1 MLSFIVPAHNE
12 ERYLSRTLRAI
23 HGAASALN
31 RPYEVI
37 VVDDSSTDDTPR
49 IAREHNATVIAVDHR
64 QIAATRN
71 AGARIARGDQLFFV
85 DADTTVTSRLLEA
98 AQRCLEQG
106 AAGGG
111 AVARFE
117 GRVPL
122 YAHLL
127 LWWLGWLMR
136 LAGITGGAFMFCS
149 RRAFRATGGFNEGL
163 YGGEDAAMS
172 WALKR
177 EGRFV
182 VLWPR
187 VLTSGRR
194 MRGPRGLLMVASLV
208 RMAFFPGMLRRRS
221 SVQKVW
227 YESNRKNDEKV
238 ADSLVVRAANA
249 LVLLLLLILV
259 TGPLWDFVPRSLIP
273 LSTVPG
279 KIRLAVGVFCCHFGL
294 VAWPCAYFVGRD
306 LLFQK
311 RWRERLKGLL
321 LLAICLF
328 FAWESTRIVAWFWA
342 WISGFEVP

>member
-12 ERYLSRTLRAI
+12 EHYLPQTLQAI
-23 HGAASALN
+23 HDAASALN

-37 VVDDSSTDDTPR
+37 VVDDSSSDGTSL
-49 IAREHNATVIAVDHR
+49 IASDHNVTVLAVHHR

-71 AGARIARGDQLFFV
+71 AGARIARGDRLFFV

-98 AQRCLEQG
+98 ALHCLEQG

-111 AVARFE
+111 ALARFE

-149 RRAFRATGGFNEGL
+149 RRAFQATGGFNESL
-163 YGGEDAAMS
+163 YGCEDAAMS

-194 MRGPRGLLMVASLV
+194 MRGPRGFLMLASLV
-208 RMAFFPGMLRRRS
+208 RMAFFSGN
-221 SVQKVW
+221 V
-227 YESNRKNDEKV
+227 EKPIGS
-238 ADSLVVRAANA
+238 AE
-249 LVLLLLLILV
+249 
-259 TGPLWDFVPRSLIP
+259 
-273 LSTVPG
+273 
-279 KIRLAVGVFCCHFGL
+279 GL
-294 VAWPCAYFVGRD
+294 V
-306 LLFQK
+306 
-311 RWRERLKGLL
+311 
-321 LLAICLF
+321 
-328 FAWESTRIVAWFWA
+328 
-342 WISGFEVP
+342 

>member
-12 ERYLSRTLRAI
+12 EHYLSRTLQAI

-31 RPYEVI
+31 RTYEVI

-49 IAREHNATVIAVDHR
+49 IARANNATVIAVEHR

-71 AGARIARGDQLFFV
+71 AGARIAHGDQLFFV
-85 DADTTVTSRLLEA
+85 DADTTITSRLLGDA
-98 AQRCLEQG
+98 LRYLDQG

-111 AVARFE
+111 ALARFE

-122 YAHLL
+122 YAHVLI
-127 LWWLGWLMR
+127 WWLGWLMR

-149 RRAFRATGGFNEGL
+149 RRAFQDTGGFNERL

-182 VLWPR
+182 VLWQR

-194 MRGPRGLLMVASLV
+194 IRGARGLLMLASLI

-221 SVQKVW
+221 SVQSVW
-227 YESNRKNDEKV
+227 YESNRKNDET
-238 ADSLVVRAANA
+238 AATSLVVRAANTV
-249 LVLLLLLILV
+249 VLLLLLILI
-259 TGPLWDFVPRSLIP
+259 TGPLWSFVPRSLVP
-273 LSTVPG
+273 LSTIQG
-279 KIRLAVGVFCCHFGL
+279 KITLGVGVFCCHFGL
-294 VAWPCAYFVGRD
+294 VAWPCTYFLARD

-311 RWRERLKGLL
+311 RWLERLRGLL
-321 LLAICLF
+321 LLAVCLLC
-328 FAWESTRIVAWFWA
+328 AWESTRIVGWFWA
-342 WISGFEVP
+342 WIAGFEVP

>member
-12 ERYLSRTLRAI
+12 EHYLPRTLQAI
-23 HGAASALN
+23 HSAAGALN

-37 VVDDSSTDDTPR
+37 VVDDSSTDDTPQ
-49 IAREHNATVIAVDHR
+49 IARDHNATVLAVNHR

-71 AGARIARGDQLFFV
+71 AGARIARGEELFFI

-98 AQRCLEQG
+98 AQRWLDQG

-111 AVARFE
+111 ALAQFE

-127 LWWLGWLMR
+127 LWSLGWLMR
-136 LAGITGGAFMFCS
+136 LAGITGGAFMFCT
-149 RRAFRATGGFNEGL
+149 RRAFQATGGFNERL

-182 VLWPR
+182 VLWHR

-194 MRGPRGLLMVASLV
+194 MRGPRGLLMLASLV
-208 RMAFFPGMLRRRS
+208 RMAFFPGMLRHRS
-221 SVQKVW
+221 SVQNVW
-227 YESNRKNDEKV
+227 YESNRKNDEIV
-238 ADSLVVRAANA
+238 ADSLVVRAANTV
-249 LVLLLLLILV
+249 VLLLLLILI
-259 TGPLWDFVPRSLIP
+259 TGPLWSFVPRSLIP
-273 LSTVPG
+273 LTTVPG
-279 KIRLAVGVFCCHFGL
+279 KIRLGVGVFCCHFGL

-306 LLFQK
+306 LLFQR
-311 RWRERLKGLL
+311 RWPERLKGLL

-328 FAWESTRIVAWFWA
+328 CAWDSTRIVGWFWA
-342 WISGFEVP
+342 WIAGFEVP